1 MHDTHFEVSVCG
13 RPSSI
18 IRAASMFHWIHTQRA
33 RMGGGG
39 KKRAFHCVHSNAGG
53 KGGDGKRRFL
63 SFERKKHDYNA
74 GRKTR
79 ILIPYRD

>member
-39 KKRAFHCVHSNAGG
+39 EKRAFHCVHSNAGG
-53 KGGDGKRRFL
+53 KGGDGKRTDSCRL
-63 SFERKKHDYNA
+63 KERNTIITLAEKR
-74 GRKTR
+74 GF
-79 ILIPYRD
+79 